1 MKIAVEEP
9 AQWSF
14 SVEQFNR
21 IAHELASWY
30 REASGEEPDSARFCV
45 RQGRTLVVFLDGEQL
60 AIAAFERRS
69 DTEFHAM
76 RDHEEVARLLAIQ

>member
-21 IAHELASWY
+21 IAHALAGRY
-30 REASGEEPDSARFCV
+30 RETTGEEPDSARFCV
-45 RQGRTLVVFLDGEQL
+45 RQERALLVFLDKDGL
-60 AIAAFERRS
+60 AIAAFERCS
-69 DTEFHAM
+69 ATEFHAL
-76 RDHEEVARLLAIQ
+76 RDHDEVARLLAIQ